1 MEARMMQSEEEKIAK
16 AGGCLRWA
24 VCGWLACLL
33 GGLRWGQGSF
43 SAGSQLT
50 APDGLA
56 WNLGLEV
63 KVQAPGTSEV
73 WRWSGCG
80 CPF

>member
-1 MEARMMQSEEEKIAK
+1 MMHSEEEEKIAEAAARVRLRL
-16 AGGCLRWA
+16 AGLPAWGH
-24 VCGWLACLL
+24 
-33 GGLRWGQGSF
+33 RWGQGSF

-63 KVQAPGTSEV
+63 KVQTPGPSEV
-73 WRWSGCG
+73 
-80 CPF
+80 